1 MCAQVP
7 VETLRAQIDAV
18 LGDIGADVVKTG
30 MLLSAEVRPHH
41 ARQLIASKSL
51 SSCMLCSPPARS
63 RVPGSALASVI
74 LWSLDT
80 VEDSS
85 SALGVVQQAPP
96 GSGRMGSLS
105 SALNAKRANPMSAT
119 PPGAHWQLILLLR
132 IPLCVKWMVPGAAP
146 CQAVEAVAE
155 RVRAHGCACLVVD
168 PVLVSTSGHALGD
181 SGVAHALVARCL
193 CGPALTAAPLFF
205 EVPCGV
211 RISRASALHAD
222 TAASSSQV
230 PRCKNILTWTS
241 PDFPQPCRL
250 LCAAVYTALLPRS
263 QCCVELSL
271 QQGRDRLCSLC
282 MLDDRERNFSQPVPA
297 GDDRDAEPA
306 GGVSTAGRAAYSGR
320 GRHAG
325 RRARPARAGAAIRP
339 RQGRPPA
346 DR

>member
-146 CQAVEAVAE
+146 CQAVEAGGGAGE
-155 RVRAHGCACLVVD
+155 GAWLRVPGGGPCPRLHQRPRA
-168 PVLVSTSGHALGD
+168 
-181 SGVAHALVARCL
+181 R
-193 CGPALTAAPLFF
+193 
-205 EVPCGV
+205 
-211 RISRASALHAD
+211 
-222 TAASSSQV
+222 
-230 PRCKNILTWTS
+230 
-241 PDFPQPCRL
+241 RL
-250 LCAAVYTALLPRS
+250 R
-263 QCCVELSL
+263 
-271 QQGRDRLCSLC
+271 
-282 MLDDRERNFSQPVPA
+282 
-297 GDDRDAEPA
+297 
-306 GGVSTAGRAAYSGR
+306 
-320 GRHAG
+320 
-325 RRARPARAGAAIRP
+325 RRARAR
-339 RQGRPPA
+339 RQVPLWPCPHRCA
-346 DR
+346 SLF